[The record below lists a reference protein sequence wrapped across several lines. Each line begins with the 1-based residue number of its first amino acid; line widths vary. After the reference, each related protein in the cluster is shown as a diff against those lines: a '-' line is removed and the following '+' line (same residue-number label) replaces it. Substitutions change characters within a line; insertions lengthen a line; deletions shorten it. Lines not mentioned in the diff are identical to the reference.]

1 MLSAQISTVMAMR
14 TLASQEAVLSSCF
27 ADSAITCHVSK
38 LSSQKEGAAGQ
49 NASAVG
55 GSLPARGLI

>member
-14 TLASQEAVLSSCF
+14 ILQEGVLSSCF

-49 NASAVG
+49 NVSAVG